1 MQEKINK
8 QKNIP
13 ESLFWVSLVLG
24 LVFLIV
30 DTILTVIT
38 SADHS
43 FLHTLIGVDTRAFW
57 ERLIVLCFFVMFA
70 SHVQYTVKKRRE
82 EEVKL
87 Q

>member
-43 FLHTLIGVDTRAFW
+43 FLHTLLGIDTGAFW
-57 ERLIVLCFFVMFA
+57 QRLIVLCFFVMFA